1 MTPFDFS
8 KIPIVTLIVCPVDMR
23 SGFDSLAR
31 YALSMAQIDVEKGQD
46 IVVFISRNRR
56 LVKAIHAD
64 EHGRTLITRRLRTGS
79 FERFL
84 VRKSQRAELGITAEE
99 LEKFLNGEVLMAQK
113 DSYFYL
119 WTTHSFQAR
128 C

>member
-8 KIPIVTLIVCPVDMR
+8 KIPNVTLIVCPVDMR

-31 YALSMAQIDVEKGQD
+31 YALSMAQIDVEKGRD
-46 IVVFISRNRR
+46 IVVFISRNPR
-56 LVKAIHAD
+56 LVKAIHTD

-113 DSYFYL
+113 DSYF
-119 WTTHSFQAR
+119 
-128 C
+128 